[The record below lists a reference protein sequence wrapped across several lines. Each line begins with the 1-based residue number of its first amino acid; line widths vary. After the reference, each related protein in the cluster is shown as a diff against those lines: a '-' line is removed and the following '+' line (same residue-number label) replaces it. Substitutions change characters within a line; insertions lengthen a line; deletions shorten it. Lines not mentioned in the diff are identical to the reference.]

1 MKKIFASILI
11 IIIFASFAA
20 CNDSGSQG
28 SENSPNVTVSGDTQ
42 SQSSDNKELSVESLM
57 SASATSASSFNYE
70 VIDGKLTITKFIGD
84 ETIVVIPDII
94 ESQKVEVIG
103 DYSFANQ
110 EEIVAVKLNDSVI
123 SVGDNAFENC
133 YAMEVFVSGDSLAVL
148 GRCAFNFCTS
158 LREIKL
164 NEGLE
169 TMEFGCFGMTKLNEA
184 YIPESVTS
192 ISMGFLIDPDYQ
204 DNFVIKGKAGS
215 YAEQYAKDNNYK
227 FEAI

>member
-1 MKKIFASILI
+1 MKKIFACILI

-20 CNDSGSQG
+20 CNDSGYQG

-42 SQSSDNKELSVESLM
+42 SQSGNNKELSVESLM

-70 VIDGKLTITKFIGD
+70 VIDGKLTITRFIGD
-84 ETIVVIPDII
+84 ETIVVIPDTIDG
-94 ESQKVEVIG
+94 QKVEVIG
-103 DYSFANQ
+103 ESAFVN
-110 EEIVAVKLNDSVI
+110 EEEVKAVKLGNSVTTVCT
-123 SVGDNAFENC
+123 SAFENC
-133 YAMEVFVSGDSLAVL
+133 YAMEVFVSGDSLVVL

-169 TMEFGCFGMTKLNEA
+169 TMEFGCFGMTKLSEA

-215 YAEQYAKDNNYK
+215 YAEQYAKDNNHK